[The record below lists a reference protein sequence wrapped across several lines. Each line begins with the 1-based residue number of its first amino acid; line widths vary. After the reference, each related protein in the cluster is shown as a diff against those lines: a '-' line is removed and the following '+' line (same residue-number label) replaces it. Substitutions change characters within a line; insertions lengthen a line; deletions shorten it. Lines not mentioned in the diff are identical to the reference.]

1 MTDLKATLI
10 TFPKISDKRG
20 SLSFVEGGR
29 HVPFDIKR
37 VFYLY
42 DIAEGEHRGAHA
54 HKECHQFLV
63 ALNGNFDVL
72 VDDGQKKEAFHL
84 DKPNIGLHIPPMLWA
99 TELNF
104 SKEAICLVFAS
115 LPYDEGDYIRKY
127 SDYMAMK

>member
-1 MTDLKATLI
+1 MPDLKATLI

-63 ALNGNFDVL
+63 ALNGSFSVL
-72 VDDGQKKEAFHL
+72 VDNGQKKETFHL
-84 DKPNIGLHIPPMLWA
+84 DKPNSGLHIPPLLWA
-99 TELNF
+99 TEFNF
-104 SKEAICLVFAS
+104 SQGAICLVFAS
-115 LPYDEGDYIRKY
+115 LPYDESDYIRNY
-127 SDYMAMK
+127 VDYISNI